1 MDWNRCPHPL
11 FLHLVLATPNLA
23 AAFFYTYPRFSLVVL
38 GRHFGNPQI
47 GKVAELVPVR
57 SYSETDSPQA
67 TLLYNSHLEA
77 QTLEEKTKTKVSP
90 VHTK

>member
-1 MDWNRCPHPL
+1 M
-11 FLHLVLATPNLA
+11 LATPNLA
-23 AAFFYTYPRFSLVVL
+23 AAFFYRFSLVVL